1 MKKSRLFASVL
12 ALALLLSACG
22 GDSGGQERAER
33 FRAKAALLSAEALT
47 DLNRWE
53 VGDDP
58 LGDDGYGVF
67 FSVCDTADRA
77 SVYHATG
84 DTLDA
89 AWDAAVSA
97 AVTALEKG
105 GPDPVWVRVDLVYL
119 SENVSMTEL
128 NDALAASRPG
138 YFRYGVSLDG
148 TALLEAELNGA
159 AIYDYDSGAIDRD
172 ALNRYL
178 KGAGRKTL
186 SSLPER
192 CTAFKT
198 FGWLCDEN
206 DDVYTLES
214 SRLNYGRRVSDPDSA
229 GTEALLADAAD
240 YLVRQLREDGSFVYG
255 LSPCL
260 DEPLEGYNILR
271 HAGTLWALACQ
282 YKTAPTEALGE
293 AVRSAADYL
302 CSQIVTNG
310 DCAYVLDE
318 TSGELKLGG
327 AALAVI
333 ALTECADL
341 LPERDCAEL
350 CRGLGNGI
358 LSMMD
363 TESGAFRHVLN
374 SDFTLSEEFRTVY
387 YDGEATFALC
397 RLYGLTGED
406 KWLEAACAAADRFIA
421 EDYTQYGDH
430 WVSYSM
436 NELTKY
442 VTDRADYYSF
452 ALYNA
457 QRNLQDI
464 LDSEPAAP
472 TDLELLMETFILY
485 SRMMDSGFSV
495 EGFDIVALLR
505 AIDSRVQAQLN
516 ACFFPETAMYMAHPQ
531 TVLGSFMVRGDG
543 FRVRIDDVQH
553 SMGGLSLYA
562 QYYPKLVN
570 YGMLLYRN

>member
-1 MKKSRLFASVL
+1 MKQTRLCALML
-12 ALALLLSACG
+12 ALALLLPGCG
-22 GDSGGQERAER
+22 GSGGQQRAEQ
-33 FRAKAALLSAEALT
+33 FRAKAELLAAEALT

-58 LGDDGYGVF
+58 LGQDGYGVF
-67 FSVCDTADRA
+67 FSVCGTADRA
-77 SVYHATG
+77 KVWSATG

-89 AWDAAVSA
+89 AWDAAVSTTEA
-97 AVTALEKG
+97 ALQKS
-105 GPDPVWVRVDLVYL
+105 GPDPVWVKVDLVYL
-119 SENVSMTEL
+119 SEDVSMEAL
-128 NDALAASRPG
+128 NAALADSRPG
-138 YFRYGVSLDG
+138 YFRYGVRLGDG
-148 TALLEAELNGA
+148 TDLLEAELNGVGL
-159 AIYDYDSGAIDRD
+159 YDYENGVIDRD

-178 KGAGRKTL
+178 KGSGRKTL
-186 SSLPER
+186 SALPDR

-198 FGWLCDEN
+198 FGWLCDE
-206 DDVYTLES
+206 DSTVYALES
-214 SRLNYGRRVSDPDSA
+214 SRLNYGRRVLDPDRA
-229 GTEALLADAAD
+229 ATEALLADAAD
-240 YLVRQLREDGSFVYG
+240 YLVRQLQKDGSFVYG
-255 LSPCL
+255 LSPCSG
-260 DEPLEGYNILR
+260 ETLESYNILR
-271 HAGTLWALACQ
+271 HAGSLWALACQ
-282 YKTAPTEALGE
+282 YKAAPTEELGD

-310 DCAYVLDE
+310 ENSYVLE
-318 TSGELKLGG
+318 EKSGELKLGG
-327 AALAVI
+327 CALAVI

-341 LPERDCAEL
+341 LPELDRNEIC
-350 CRGLGNGI
+350 CGLGNGI

-363 TESGAFRHVLN
+363 EETGAFYHVLN
-374 SDFTLSEEFRTVY
+374 SDFTPSDEFRTVY

-406 KWLEAACAAADRFIA
+406 KWLEAACTSADHFIA

-442 VTDRADYYSF
+442 VTDLPEYYSF

-464 LDSEPAAP
+464 LDSDPATP

-485 SRMMDSGFSV
+485 NRMMDSGFSV

-531 TVLGSFMVRGDG
+531 TVLGSFMVRGDE

-562 QYYPKLVN
+562 QYYDKLVN
-570 YGMLLYRN
+570 YGMLLYRE